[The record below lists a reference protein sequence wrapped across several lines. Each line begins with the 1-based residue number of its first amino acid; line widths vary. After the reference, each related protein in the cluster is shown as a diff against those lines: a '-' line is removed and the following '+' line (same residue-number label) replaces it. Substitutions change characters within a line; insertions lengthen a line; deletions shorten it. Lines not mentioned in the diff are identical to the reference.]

1 VSKESGE
8 FRRVAADFD
17 GDALSIIR
25 IDRIGNTIWLMQ
37 YLNQKQTAD
46 ARLNYDMMK
55 FRPPESV
62 PPIPE
67 LLQPNSGIPPTNS
80 RIPLTNSG
88 IHRTNSGTPP
98 TDSGIVSET
107 ES

>member
-1 VSKESGE
+1 MVLHEGWVLGSSHPIPQCCT
-8 FRRVAADFD
+8 FR
-17 GDALSIIR
+17 
-25 IDRIGNTIWLMQ
+25 
-37 YLNQKQTAD
+37 NQ
-46 ARLNYDMMK
+46 

-80 RIPLTNSG
+80 GIPLTNSG